1 MTPVPNTQSPVARWR
16 KELQLIDVHLP
27 SWARRSHPIIR
38 RHLGIRW
45 KMLPLDI
52 DVLQRVFVVQAVVV
66 AFIMLVVPAAV
77 PLIFAMLPISAM
89 VALPLIY
96 SYGRILLR
104 VATFSTQTMTDEQEN
119 ETLELLRTTPISL
132 RDILRSKASAGVW
145 IEFEDLSL
153 VILAVAVVSLPI
165 IGILHGRHLDME
177 TPSLLNFLIL
187 MGGVL
192 VSTLRLFLEPLMIA
206 SLAMAIGAGVKVR
219 AATLTGVFITSFFY
233 FLCLNMLRFID
244 LSLAGRVMVEFILP
258 LVLPLAVTW
267 GAFMVAERIIKAN

>member
-16 KELQLIDVHLP
+16 KELQLIDAHLP